1 MCTHL
6 HEPPLSVYVY
16 TRCCV
21 CVYVFSFSVQ
31 QSAGQ
36 PMPSC
41 ASCSIL
47 QGAGTSNSSSSGSSR
62 NDSSRSGSNSSSS
75 NSSVRNSNSTLF
87 LHNLCSVHVEVLRGL
102 QVPAMDYDGFRNL
115 LCVEVLR
122 ALQGPGMHHD
132 GFRIA
137 PLSDGSLA
145 TLLRF
150 MTEDQIRACF
160 TSACEAIVSGSGG
173 EWQTWSRN
181 EDGDSLEFTLAQTF
195 DPPSVGL

>member
-1 MCTHL
+1 
-6 HEPPLSVYVY
+6 
-16 TRCCV
+16 
-21 CVYVFSFSVQ
+21 
-31 QSAGQ
+31 
-36 PMPSC
+36 
-41 ASCSIL
+41 
-47 QGAGTSNSSSSGSSR
+47 
-62 NDSSRSGSNSSSS
+62 
-75 NSSVRNSNSTLF
+75 
-87 LHNLCSVHVEVLRGL
+87 
-102 QVPAMDYDGFRNL
+102 MDYDGFRNL

-122 ALQGPGMHHD
+122 ALQGRGMHHD

-195 DPPSVGL
+195 DHPISGTLSSTPGPAHQN